1 MLFYV
6 QGFEVP
12 NWDSYLERND
22 SFKQEVPRYNPTV
35 GAMKGTTIKVPPT
48 LSCKKDGPAYFIL
61 TTHYLQHR
69 NLAGI
74 RGVLIQSSRSRRQI
88 TISIAD
94 CCFARVTAQ

>member
-35 GAMKGTTIKVPPT
+35 DAMKGTTIKVPHHSVLQKRWACILHPYYPLPT
-48 LSCKKDGPAYFIL
+48 TQKPCW
-61 TTHYLQHR
+61 
-69 NLAGI
+69 NL
-74 RGVLIQSSRSRRQI
+74 RCFN
-88 TISIAD
+88 TIIKVQKAD
-94 CCFARVTAQ
+94 YNINS